1 MTDRIISSE
10 THDAHMTVSDH
21 IADGCVATLWV
32 VPKGAPRGNE
42 PIKLDAIFDCE
53 NAAWH
58 SVETLARAE
67 LSNLK

>member
-10 THDAHMTVSDH
+10 IHDAYMTVSDH
-21 IADGCVATLWV
+21 IADGWVATLWV
-32 VPKGAPRGNE
+32 VPKGTPRGNE

-53 NAAWH
+53 EAAWH
-58 SVETLARAE
+58 SVETFARAE